1 MPGKKA
7 SFRTLAPVATLAAL
21 GLVACASQ
29 PNSETTG
36 SSAAALDAYCT
47 AKVNGVG
54 TLDVETDYL
63 PHVVHCENGG
73 APLESLKAQAVAA
86 RSYLYYKL
94 DSSGSIDDGQG
105 DQVYSCA
112 SEPDADDIEAVA
124 ETSGIVL
131 QYHDATICSF
141 FVAGADATPPDCVGT
156 GSDPT
161 GTEAYVTYNQGTSGS
176 GIDQT
181 TLGYV
186 SPTNYANRGCMSQLG
201 SRCLADQGDS
211 FDTILKFYYGADIG
225 IVEATGACITASLP
239 DGGSIF
245 GPDGSVIGSQGGPA
259 PQKGDG
265 AADNSSNDGSTLDES
280 SGCAISRDAGKKGG
294 SSALGIALALF
305 AVTRARRRGAA
316 ARSR

>member
-7 SFRTLAPVATLAAL
+7 PFRFYVVGAILAAI
-21 GLVACASQ
+21 GLAACASDGGSQ
-29 PNSETTG
+29 ERTG
-36 SSAAALDAYCT
+36 SSAAPLDAYCT

-86 RSYLYYKL
+86 RTYLYYKL

-112 SEPDADDIEAVA
+112 SEPDADDKEAVL

-131 QYHDATICSF
+131 QYHAATICSF
-141 FVAGADATPPDCVGT
+141 FVAGADAPPPSCAGT

-161 GTEAYVTYNQGTSGS
+161 NTEQYVTYNEGKSGS

-186 SPTNYANRGCMSQLG
+186 SATNYANRGCMSQLG

-211 FDTILKFYYGADIG
+211 FDAILKFYYGDDIG
-225 IVEATGACITASLP
+225 IVQSTGACITATSSDGGSNLGP
-239 DGGSIF
+239 DGGK
-245 GPDGSVIGSQGGPA
+245 GGTA

-265 AADNSSNDGSTLDES
+265 STDTSSNGGSSLDQD
-280 SGCAISRDAGKKGG
+280 SGCAVARNAGKNSG
-294 SSALGIALALF
+294 SSMLGIALALF
-305 AVTRARRRGAA
+305 ALMRARRRGAA

>member
-1 MPGKKA
+1 MTFA
-7 SFRTLAPVATLAAL
+7 AVALF
-21 GLVACASQ
+21 ACAST
-29 PNSETTG
+29 PDSREMTG
-36 SSAAALDAYCT
+36 SSAAALTAYCQ

-86 RSYLYYKL
+86 RTYLYYKL
-94 DSSGSIDDGQG
+94 DTAGSVDDGQG

-112 SEPDADDIEAVA
+112 SEPDANDIEAVA

-141 FVAGADATPPDCVGT
+141 FVAGADASPPACAGT

-161 GTEAYVTYNQGTSGS
+161 NTEQYVTYNEGKSGS

-181 TLGYV
+181 SLGYV

-201 SRCLADQGDS
+201 SRCLADQGDA
-211 FDTILKFYYGADIG
+211 FDAILKFYYGDDIG
-225 IVEATGACITASLP
+225 IVQSTGACISSTLP

-245 GPDGSVIGSQGGPA
+245 GSDGGKGGTAPQRGDGSTGNGSG
-259 PQKGDG
+259 
-265 AADNSSNDGSTLDES
+265 DGSTLNEG
-280 SGCAISRDAGKKGG
+280 SGCTISRNAGKTGR
-294 SSALGIALALF
+294 SSVFGIALALL
-305 AVTRARRRGAA
+305 AITRARRRASA